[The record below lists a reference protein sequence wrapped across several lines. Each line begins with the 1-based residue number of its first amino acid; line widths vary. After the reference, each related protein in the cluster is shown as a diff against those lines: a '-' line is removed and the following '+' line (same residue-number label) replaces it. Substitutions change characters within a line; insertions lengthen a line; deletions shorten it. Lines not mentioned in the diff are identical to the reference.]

1 MLEDLLKDLGNRIGI
16 GPLELGEDGVCTLAM
31 GDGTQI
37 HIVPDDDDPNHCLL
51 VGNCGGVPDQ
61 GRTAFLR
68 RLLEANFFH
77 RDTGA
82 SLIAVEPELD
92 EALLIQ
98 RVRLDT
104 IDGAGFNDAVT
115 EFLAYQERWTRRAA
129 EALAPG

>member
-1 MLEDLLKDLGNRIGI
+1 MLEELLKDLGTRIGV
-16 GPLELGEDGVCTLAM
+16 GPLALGEDGICTLGM

-37 HIVPDDDDPNHCLL
+37 HIGPDTGDPNYCII
-51 VGNCGGVPDQ
+51 VGNCGGAPDK

-77 RDTGA
+77 RDTGD
-82 SLIAVEPELD
+82 SVIAFEPELD

-104 IDGAGFNDAVT
+104 IDGVDFNDAVT
-115 EFLAYQERWTRRAA
+115 AFLAYQERWTQRAA
-129 EALAPG
+129 EALAAH